1 MALMRALL
9 IRSTS
14 LHRSFILVAIL
25 LTVQSYSYHLA
36 FSSVRSRSL
45 SLWKSESDVENAEL
59 DSFRNLGAGE
69 IPQWLLERC
78 DKLGYTNP
86 TPVQV
91 AALPAV
97 FGGRDVILQAQTGSG
112 KTLVY
117 SIPVLSKIDAKRAA
131 IQAVIVVPSREL
143 GLQVAGI
150 LKQLANG
157 SPDKIMIMSLMEGS
171 NNRRQQLWATAEP
184 PHIVVGNPRSIQKIV
199 DVGRL
204 RLNSVAFVVVDEV
217 DACLINSET
226 RQVRKLRKWSD
237 HTRFITYLITSN
249 EAAAFDFRHCCVI
262 IDAVITGTIDI
273 DNGDF
278 LLILIFTSMLTFFML
293 LLILILILKLIFT

>member
-1 MALMRALL
+1 MTLIKALL

-14 LHRSFILVAIL
+14 LQRSFILVAIL
-25 LTVQSYSYHLA
+25 LTVRSYSYHSV
-36 FSSVRSRSL
+36 FSSVRSRGQP
-45 SLWKSESDVENAEL
+45 LWISESDVENAEV
-59 DSFRNLGAGE
+59 DSFKNLGAGE

-78 DKLGYTNP
+78 EKLGYTNP
-86 TPVQV
+86 TPVQE

-226 RQVRKLRKWSD
+226 RQVRRFLVWSD
-237 HTRFITYLITSN
+237 HIRSITYRYYFKCHIIDRCFRSHSFYDYFM
-249 EAAAFDFRHCCVI
+249 AFSSHFCIVEMHYYQNCCVS
-262 IDAVITGTIDI
+262 
-273 DNGDF
+273 
-278 LLILIFTSMLTFFML
+278 LSL
-293 LLILILILKLIFT
+293 LLHYY

>member
-1 MALMRALL
+1 MCTSSNQKFRVVVRHSLDISGMVALGPPVL
-9 IRSTS
+9 RSSS
-14 LHRSFILVAIL
+14 LHRTFVLVAIL
-25 LTVQSYSYHLA
+25 LTVHSYGYHSIFSSLQIRGQSLWASESYSDI
-36 FSSVRSRSL
+36 VGV
-45 SLWKSESDVENAEL
+45 DT
-59 DSFRNLGAGE
+59 FRNLGAGE

-78 DKLGYTNP
+78 EKLGYINP
-86 TPVQV
+86 TPVQE

-226 RQVRKLRKWSD
+226 RQVSEYC
-237 HTRFITYLITSN
+237 H
-249 EAAAFDFRHCCVI
+249 V
-262 IDAVITGTIDI
+262 
-273 DNGDF
+273 
-278 LLILIFTSMLTFFML
+278 
-293 LLILILILKLIFT
+293 

>member
-1 MALMRALL
+1 MIA
-9 IRSTS
+9 SNKVSS
-14 LHRSFILVAIL
+14 LSRTFVLVAIIL
-25 LTVQSYSYHLA
+25 SVQSYSYQSL
-36 FSSVRSRSL
+36 FSSVRLRNQYLYSTEL
-45 SLWKSESDVENAEL
+45 SSQNVELEGANENT
-59 DSFRNLGAGE
+59 FRNLGAGE

-78 DKLGYTNP
+78 EKLGYINP
-86 TPVQV
+86 TPVQN
-91 AALPAV
+91 AALPVV
-97 FGGRDVILQAQTGSG
+97 FKGEDLVLQAQTGSG

-150 LKQLANG
+150 LKQLSNG

-217 DACLINSET
+217 DACLINKDT
-226 RQVRKLRKWSD
+226 RKVSIK
-237 HTRFITYLITSN
+237 FISFFILYY
-249 EAAAFDFRHCCVI
+249 I
-262 IDAVITGTIDI
+262 ISY
-273 DNGDF
+273 F
-278 LLILIFTSMLTFFML
+278 ILFF
-293 LLILILILKLIFT
+293 

>member
-1 MALMRALL
+1 MNTLFVRG
-9 IRSTS
+9 SS
-14 LHRSFILVAIL
+14 LHRSLILVIL
-25 LTVQSYSYHLA
+25 LLSTRSYSY
-36 FSSVRSRSL
+36 SSFFQPKRIRSQALCSSDSHSDNLEVDTFKSL
-45 SLWKSESDVENAEL
+45 
-59 DSFRNLGAGE
+59 GGGE

-86 TPVQV
+86 TPVQQS
-91 AALPAV
+91 ALPAV
-97 FGGRDVILQAQTGSG
+97 FQGQDVILQAQTGSG

-171 NNRRQQLWATAEP
+171 KNRRQQLWATAEP

-217 DACLINSET
+217 DACLISSET
-226 RQVRKLRKWSD
+226 RQVVQEPSSRNIPREIFF
-237 HTRFITYLITSN
+237 RFFFCCFSAHLHSANPLPYRL
-249 EAAAFDFRHCCVI
+249 AFFSVFF
-262 IDAVITGTIDI
+262 TDI
-273 DNGDF
+273 
-278 LLILIFTSMLTFFML
+278 LSLYV
-293 LLILILILKLIFT
+293 

>member
-1 MALMRALL
+1 MAAINALFV
-9 IRSTS
+9 RGSS
-14 LHRSFILVAIL
+14 LHRSLILVIL
-25 LTVQSYSYHLA
+25 FLSTRSHSYSSFFKPKGIRTQALC
-36 FSSVRSRSL
+36 S
-45 SLWKSESDVENAEL
+45 L
-59 DSFRNLGAGE
+59 DSHSDNLEVDTFKDLGGGE

-86 TPVQV
+86 TPVQQS
-91 AALPAV
+91 ALPAV
-97 FGGRDVILQAQTGSG
+97 FQGQDVILQAQTGSG

-171 NNRRQQLWATAEP
+171 KNRRQQLWATAEP

-217 DACLINSET
+217 DACLISSET
-226 RQVRKLRKWSD
+226 RQVIEEPSTRNILFFKECSFDSSD
-237 HTRFITYLITSN
+237 V
-249 EAAAFDFRHCCVI
+249 A
-262 IDAVITGTIDI
+262 
-273 DNGDF
+273 F
-278 LLILIFTSMLTFFML
+278 LLAHHHSVHLPAC
-293 LLILILILKLIFT
+293 

>member
-1 MALMRALL
+1 MR
-9 IRSTS
+9 RKPS
-14 LHRSFILVAIL
+14 LHRGFILALMVL
-25 LTVQSYSYHLA
+25 SVNSYSY
-36 FSSVRSRSL
+36 SSPSQRVKFL
-45 SLWKSESDVENAEL
+45 SQPLYSTESSSSYVDTFN
-59 DSFRNLGAGE
+59 DLGGGE

-78 DKLGYTNP
+78 EKLGYVSP
-86 TPVQV
+86 TPVQE

-97 FGGRDVILQAQTGSG
+97 FKGQDVILQAQTGSG

-171 NNRRQQLWATAEP
+171 KNRRQQLWATAEP

-217 DACLINSET
+217 DACLISSET
-226 RQVRKLRKWSD
+226 RQVSERKKRSQ
-237 HTRFITYLITSN
+237 
-249 EAAAFDFRHCCVI
+249 
-262 IDAVITGTIDI
+262 
-273 DNGDF
+273 
-278 LLILIFTSMLTFFML
+278 LIFLFVRENQ
-293 LLILILILKLIFT
+293 KD

>member
-1 MALMRALL
+1 MISRP
-9 IRSTS
+9 S
-14 LHRSFILVAIL
+14 LHRGFILALMVL
-25 LTVQSYSYHLA
+25 SVNSYFYSSPSQRFRFLRYPLYSTESAADRSYVDT
-36 FSSVRSRSL
+36 F
-45 SLWKSESDVENAEL
+45 KD
-59 DSFRNLGAGE
+59 LGAGE

-78 DKLGYTNP
+78 EKLGYVSP
-86 TPVQV
+86 TPVQE

-97 FGGRDVILQAQTGSG
+97 FLGQDVILQAQTGSG

-131 IQAVIVVPSREL
+131 IQAVIIVPSREL

-171 NNRRQQLWATAEP
+171 KNRRQQLWATAEP

-217 DACLINSET
+217 DACLISSET
-226 RQVRKLRKWSD
+226 RQVC
-237 HTRFITYLITSN
+237 H
-249 EAAAFDFRHCCVI
+249 
-262 IDAVITGTIDI
+262 
-273 DNGDF
+273 
-278 LLILIFTSMLTFFML
+278 
-293 LLILILILKLIFT
+293 

>member
-1 MALMRALL
+1 MLR
-9 IRSTS
+9 RPS
-14 LHRSFILVAIL
+14 LHRGFILALMIL
-25 LTVQSYSYHLA
+25 SVNSYSY
-36 FSSVRSRSL
+36 SSYSQRSRFL
-45 SLWKSESDVENAEL
+45 SQPLHSTESSSDRSNVETFK
-59 DSFRNLGAGE
+59 DLGAGE

-78 DKLGYTNP
+78 EKLGYVSP
-86 TPVQV
+86 TPVQE

-97 FGGRDVILQAQTGSG
+97 FQGQDVILQAQTGSG

-171 NNRRQQLWATAEP
+171 KNRRQQLWATAEP

-217 DACLINSET
+217 DACLISSET
-226 RQVRKLRKWSD
+226 RQVCKYD
-237 HTRFITYLITSN
+237 
-249 EAAAFDFRHCCVI
+249 
-262 IDAVITGTIDI
+262 
-273 DNGDF
+273 
-278 LLILIFTSMLTFFML
+278 
-293 LLILILILKLIFT
+293 

>member
-1 MALMRALL
+1 MTETMALPKSLFPGGML
-9 IRSTS
+9 
-14 LHRSFILVAIL
+14 LHRKLV
-25 LTVQSYSYHLA
+25 LA
-36 FSSVRSRSL
+36 FLLLSSQSL
-45 SLWKSESDVENAEL
+45 SYQPVYRGSYPRNQLLHSSDSSSITTDSDTFKS
-59 DSFRNLGAGE
+59 LGGGE

-78 DKLGYTNP
+78 EKLGYVNP
-86 TPVQV
+86 TPVQE
-91 AALPAV
+91 ASLPAV
-97 FGGRDVILQAQTGSG
+97 FQGQDVILQAQTGSG

-171 NNRRQQLWATAEP
+171 QNRRQQLWATAEP

-204 RLNSVAFVVVDEV
+204 RLNSVAYVVVDEV
-217 DACLINSET
+217 DACLISSET
-226 RQVRKLRKWSD
+226 RQVNIVTDLWC
-237 HTRFITYLITSN
+237 Y
-249 EAAAFDFRHCCVI
+249 
-262 IDAVITGTIDI
+262 
-273 DNGDF
+273 
-278 LLILIFTSMLTFFML
+278 FML
-293 LLILILILKLIFT
+293 SSGEHC